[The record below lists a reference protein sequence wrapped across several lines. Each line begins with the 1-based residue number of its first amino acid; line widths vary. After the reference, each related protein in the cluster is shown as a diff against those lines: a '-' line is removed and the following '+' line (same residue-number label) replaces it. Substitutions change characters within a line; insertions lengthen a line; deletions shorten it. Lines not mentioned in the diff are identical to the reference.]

1 VVNLWLGMGIGG
13 ALFGSSSKGKAGGG
27 GGVVALGDG
36 AGDGV
41 GLTAAGGLFGVTTG
55 AGELKPRRSLPK
67 GKTFLQR

>member
-13 ALFGSSSKGKAGGG
+13 ALFGSSSKSKVGGG
-27 GGVVALGDG
+27 GGVVAPGDA
-36 AGDGV
+36 AGDGL

>member
-1 VVNLWLGMGIGG
+1 VVNLCLGMGIGG
-13 ALFGSSSKGKAGGG
+13 ALFGSSSKGKAG

-55 AGELKPRRSLPK
+55 AGELKPRRALPK
-67 GKTFLQR
+67 GKTLAQR

>member
-1 VVNLWLGMGIGG
+1 MGIWG

-36 AGDGV
+36 AGDGL
-41 GLTAAGGLFGVTTG
+41 GLATAGGLFGVRTG
-55 AGELKPRRSLPK
+55 AGELKPRRALPK

>member
-1 VVNLWLGMGIGG
+1 MVNLWLGMGIGG
-13 ALFGSSSKGKAGGG
+13 ALFGSSSKGKAGG

>member
-1 VVNLWLGMGIGG
+1 MVNLWLGMGIGG

-27 GGVVALGDG
+27 GVVALGDG
-36 AGDGV
+36 AGDGL
-41 GLTAAGGLFGVTTG
+41 GLTVAGGLFGVTTG

>member
-1 VVNLWLGMGIGG
+1 MGIGG
-13 ALFGSSSKGKAGGG
+13 ALFGSSSKGKAGG

-55 AGELKPRRSLPK
+55 AGELNRGDLC
-67 GKTFLQR
+67 QREKHSPSVEY